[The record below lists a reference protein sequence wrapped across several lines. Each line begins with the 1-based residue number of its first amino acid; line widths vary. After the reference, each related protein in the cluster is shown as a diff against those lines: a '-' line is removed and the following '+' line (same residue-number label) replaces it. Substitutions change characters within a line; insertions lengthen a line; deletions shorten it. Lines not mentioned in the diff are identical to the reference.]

1 MASVLTDSS
10 AYVKGDYLLIKSDNT
25 QFLDLMRSNSS
36 VHRDSLRNA
45 AERVLGK
52 VYKIGP
58 YKRPQKTVSNDPLQD
73 VMNKLSELEVPE
85 KI

>member
-1 MASVLTDSS
+1 
-10 AYVKGDYLLIKSDNT
+10 
-25 QFLDLMRSNSS
+25 MRSNSS